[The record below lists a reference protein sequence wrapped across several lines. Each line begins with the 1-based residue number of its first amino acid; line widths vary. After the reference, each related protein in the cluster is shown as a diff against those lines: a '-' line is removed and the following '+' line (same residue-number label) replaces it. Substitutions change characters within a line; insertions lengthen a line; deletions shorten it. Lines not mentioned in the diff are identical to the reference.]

1 MINTDSKNIEG
12 KPIQLYDIKVDNL
25 IKNNLSNMITYFK
38 NNPNHMIN
46 TSTTVGYDIDTE
58 QLKVIYDVGDVSTNT
73 IAGKKINVIKGIDD
87 PQEYATNFL
96 KQYVRWLKSEYTRQ
110 NKAIVTI
117 ADTVHLVEN
126 RHKRYQLGALLFSID
141 DYIKWIITNLDVIN
155 GSEFENVAYMCNDP
169 KYCLDLLLVKL
180 QSCSKIKSST
190 IDEIIRTIDYF
201 FDYRHVSFS
210 ARDHD
215 ILKQIYKIINR
226 QNTDCIIIYDKPLN
240 CYNTLLSYL
249 IDNLSMKTI
258 TMPIGILGQTKIS
271 HWTFNSHI
279 RSLTLKLYSDYDI
292 IAIIRGYTNP
302 TTFPTHITYDEIKE
316 VLDRAQIHIN
326 LNNNKNLID
335 KRINQLSQFSEVP
348 ALAEINRI
356 LHLIVDNA
364 ENK

>member
-1 MINTDSKNIEG
+1 MINTDSKNIKG
-12 KPIQLYDIKVDNL
+12 KPIQLYNIKVDNL
-25 IKNNLSNMITYFK
+25 IKDNLSNMITYFK

-46 TSTTVGYDIDTE
+46 TPTTVGYNIDTE
-58 QLKVIYDVGDVSTNT
+58 QLKIINDVGDVSTDT
-73 IAGKKINVIKGIDD
+73 IAGKKVNVIKGIDD

-96 KQYVRWLKSEYTRQ
+96 KQYVRLLKSEKTRQ
-110 NKAIVTI
+110 SKAITTI

-126 RHKRYQLGALLFSID
+126 RHKRYQLGTLLFSID

-155 GSEFENVAYMCNDP
+155 GSEFENVAYLCNDP
-169 KYCLDLLLVKL
+169 EYCLDLLLVKL

-215 ILKQIYKIINR
+215 ILKQIYKIINH

-240 CYNTLLSYL
+240 CYSTLLSYL
-249 IDNLSMKTI
+249 IDNLNMKTL
-258 TMPIGILGQTKIS
+258 TMPIGILGQTKIT
-271 HWTFNSHI
+271 HWKFNSHI

-302 TTFPTHITYDEIKE
+302 TTFPTHITYNEVKE
-316 VLDRAQIHIN
+316 VLDRTQTHID